1 MLLRPHGVDSY
12 QRALTKILDGLTY
25 QDLRSLVHNA
35 GSLAADKLS
44 HKICLISRNNR
55 YEISDDVNVQ
65 LITKFVESQLVI
77 CLRNLQFEEQID
89 LYNRFACSPS
99 ARGMTGPLFEAYCQ
113 LRFQTEIFIPMVRLP
128 DSETKPTRGVRPTEK
143 KKAVEAVPER
153 DYRH

>member
-1 MLLRPHGVDSY
+1 MV
-12 QRALTKILDGLTY
+12 Q
-25 QDLRSLVHNA
+25 
-35 GSLAADKLS
+35 
-44 HKICLISRNNR
+44 

-89 LYNRFACSPS
+89 LYNRFARSPS

-113 LRFQTEIFIPMVRLP
+113 LRFQTEIFIPMVRLL
-128 DSETKPTRGVRPTEK
+128 DSETKPTCGVRPTEK